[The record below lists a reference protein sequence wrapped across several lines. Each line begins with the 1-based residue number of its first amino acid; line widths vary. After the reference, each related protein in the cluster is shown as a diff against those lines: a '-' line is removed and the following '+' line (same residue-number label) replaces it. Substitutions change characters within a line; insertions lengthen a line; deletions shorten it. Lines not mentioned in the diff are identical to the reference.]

1 MFDKIFCFSSSFEL
15 FHSNSNNTPR
25 PIKGSSS
32 CEDIESSM
40 EFFISS
46 ILESL
51 KLLMIYFLISICYY
65 IGGDVMSIYIHIP
78 FCNSICTYCD
88 FCKIFYNKKYIN
100 DYLNNLEQE
109 IKVRYK
115 SEIVNTIFIGG
126 GTPSSLDDEELIRL
140 MNIIE
145 IFKLNDNYEFTVEC
159 NIESITEN
167 KLKIMKKYGVNR
179 ISIGVESFDNSI
191 IKLLGR
197 NHTKKDVYNKMEIVK
212 RYFSNINIDLIY
224 AAYDD
229 INILKSDIDCFLKLD
244 IPHISTYSLIIED
257 NTMLKI
263 NGMKNID
270 EDIDYEMYKYIEDT
284 LEKND
289 YIHYEISNYAKNGYQ
304 SKHNLVYWN
313 NEEYY
318 GFGLSSTSYINN
330 ERITNTK
337 NLRKYLNGEYLDT
350 SVYED
355 KDIRME
361 NEIMLGLRKL
371 DGINLDRFKDKFN
384 VSLEDIYNIDN
395 LVRNGYLIR
404 DNNCIKIDKKY
415 MYISNEIIVRI
426 LE

>member
-1 MFDKIFCFSSSFEL
+1 
-15 FHSNSNNTPR
+15 
-25 PIKGSSS
+25 
-32 CEDIESSM
+32 
-40 EFFISS
+40 
-46 ILESL
+46 
-51 KLLMIYFLISICYY
+51 
-65 IGGDVMSIYIHIP
+65 MSIYIHIP

-197 NHTKKDVYNKMEIVK
+197 NHTKKDVYNKMKIVK

-284 LEKND
+284 LEKNN

-318 GFGLSSTSYINN
+318 GFGLSSISYINN

-371 DGINLDRFKDKFN
+371 DGIDLDRFKDKFN

-395 LVRNGYLIR
+395 LISEGYLVKE
-404 DNNCIKIDKKY
+404 DNYIKINKKY

>member
-1 MFDKIFCFSSSFEL
+1 
-15 FHSNSNNTPR
+15 
-25 PIKGSSS
+25 
-32 CEDIESSM
+32 
-40 EFFISS
+40 
-46 ILESL
+46 
-51 KLLMIYFLISICYY
+51 
-65 IGGDVMSIYIHIP
+65 MSIYIHIP

-197 NHTKKDVYNKMEIVK
+197 NHTKKDVYNKMGIVK

-371 DGINLDRFKDKFN
+371 DGIDLDRFKEKFN

>member
-1 MFDKIFCFSSSFEL
+1 
-15 FHSNSNNTPR
+15 
-25 PIKGSSS
+25 
-32 CEDIESSM
+32 
-40 EFFISS
+40 
-46 ILESL
+46 
-51 KLLMIYFLISICYY
+51 
-65 IGGDVMSIYIHIP
+65 MSIYIHIP

-126 GTPSSLDDEELIRL
+126 GTPSSLDDNELIRL

>member
-1 MFDKIFCFSSSFEL
+1 
-15 FHSNSNNTPR
+15 
-25 PIKGSSS
+25 
-32 CEDIESSM
+32 
-40 EFFISS
+40 
-46 ILESL
+46 
-51 KLLMIYFLISICYY
+51 
-65 IGGDVMSIYIHIP
+65 MSIYIHIP

-197 NHTKKDVYNKMEIVK
+197 NHTKKDVYNKMKIVK

-270 EDIDYEMYKYIEDT
+270 EDIYYEMYKYIEDT
-284 LEKND
+284 LEKNN

-371 DGINLDRFKDKFN
+371 DGIDLDRFKEKFN

-395 LVRNGYLIR
+395 LISEGYLVKE
-404 DNNCIKIDKKY
+404 DNYIKINKKY

>member
-1 MFDKIFCFSSSFEL
+1 
-15 FHSNSNNTPR
+15 
-25 PIKGSSS
+25 
-32 CEDIESSM
+32 
-40 EFFISS
+40 
-46 ILESL
+46 
-51 KLLMIYFLISICYY
+51 
-65 IGGDVMSIYIHIP
+65 MSIYIHIP

-197 NHTKKDVYNKMEIVK
+197 NHTKKDVYNKMGIVK

-270 EDIDYEMYKYIEDT
+270 EDIDYEMYKYIEDA

>member
-1 MFDKIFCFSSSFEL
+1 
-15 FHSNSNNTPR
+15 
-25 PIKGSSS
+25 
-32 CEDIESSM
+32 
-40 EFFISS
+40 
-46 ILESL
+46 
-51 KLLMIYFLISICYY
+51 
-65 IGGDVMSIYIHIP
+65 MSIYIHIP

-197 NHTKKDVYNKMEIVK
+197 NHTKKDVYNKMKIVK

-270 EDIDYEMYKYIEDT
+270 EDIDYEMYKYIEDA

-371 DGINLDRFKDKFN
+371 DGIDLDRFKEKFN

-395 LVRNGYLIR
+395 LISEGYLVKE
-404 DNNCIKIDKKY
+404 DNYIKINKKY

>member
-1 MFDKIFCFSSSFEL
+1 
-15 FHSNSNNTPR
+15 
-25 PIKGSSS
+25 
-32 CEDIESSM
+32 
-40 EFFISS
+40 
-46 ILESL
+46 
-51 KLLMIYFLISICYY
+51 
-65 IGGDVMSIYIHIP
+65 MSIYIHIP

-197 NHTKKDVYNKMEIVK
+197 NHTKKDVYNKMGIVK

-224 AAYDD
+224 AAYDNMD
-229 INILKSDIDCFLKLD
+229 ILKNDLECFLKLD

-270 EDIDYEMYKYIEDT
+270 EDIDYEMYKYIEDA

-371 DGINLDRFKDKFN
+371 DGIDLDRFKEKFN

>member
-1 MFDKIFCFSSSFEL
+1 
-15 FHSNSNNTPR
+15 
-25 PIKGSSS
+25 
-32 CEDIESSM
+32 
-40 EFFISS
+40 
-46 ILESL
+46 
-51 KLLMIYFLISICYY
+51 
-65 IGGDVMSIYIHIP
+65 MSIYIHIP

-284 LEKND
+284 LEKNN

-337 NLRKYLNGEYLDT
+337 NLRNYLNGKYIGT
-350 SVYED
+350 SISED
-355 KDIRME
+355 KEIKME
-361 NEIMLGLRKL
+361 NEVMLGLRKL
-371 DGINLDRFKDKFN
+371 DGIDLDRFKDKFN

-395 LVRNGYLIR
+395 LISEGYLVKE
-404 DNNCIKIDKKY
+404 DNYIKINKKY

>member
-1 MFDKIFCFSSSFEL
+1 
-15 FHSNSNNTPR
+15 
-25 PIKGSSS
+25 
-32 CEDIESSM
+32 
-40 EFFISS
+40 
-46 ILESL
+46 
-51 KLLMIYFLISICYY
+51 
-65 IGGDVMSIYIHIP
+65 MSIYIHIP

-109 IKVRYK
+109 IKVGYK

-167 KLKIMKKYGVNR
+167 KLKILKDNGVNR
-179 ISIGVESFDNSI
+179 ISIGVESFDKNI

-197 NHTKKDVYNKMEIVK
+197 NHTKIDVYNKIKLVK
-212 RYFSNINIDLIY
+212 KYFDNINIDLIY
-224 AAYDD
+224 AAYDNMD
-229 INILKSDIDCFLKLD
+229 ILKNDLECFLELG
-244 IPHISTYSLIIED
+244 ISHISTYSLMIED
-257 NTMLKI
+257 NTILKI
-263 NGMKNID
+263 NGMKNIS
-270 EDIDYEMYKYIEDT
+270 EDIDYDMYKYIEDV
-284 LEKND
+284 LEKNN
-289 YIHYEISNYAKNGYQ
+289 YIHYEISNYAKDGYQ

-330 ERITNTK
+330 KRITNTK
-337 NLRKYLNGEYLDT
+337 NLRNYLNGEYLDT

-361 NEIMLGLRKL
+361 NEIMLGLRKF
-371 DGINLDRFKDKFN
+371 DGIDLDRFKEKFN

-395 LVRNGYLIR
+395 LISEGYLVKE
-404 DNNCIKIDKKY
+404 DNYIKINKKY

>member
-1 MFDKIFCFSSSFEL
+1 
-15 FHSNSNNTPR
+15 
-25 PIKGSSS
+25 
-32 CEDIESSM
+32 
-40 EFFISS
+40 
-46 ILESL
+46 
-51 KLLMIYFLISICYY
+51 
-65 IGGDVMSIYIHIP
+65 MSIYIHIP

-197 NHTKKDVYNKMEIVK
+197 NHTKKDVYNKMGIVK

-270 EDIDYEMYKYIEDT
+270 EDIDYEMYKYIDDA

-371 DGINLDRFKDKFN
+371 DGIDLDRFKEKFN

>member
-1 MFDKIFCFSSSFEL
+1 
-15 FHSNSNNTPR
+15 
-25 PIKGSSS
+25 
-32 CEDIESSM
+32 
-40 EFFISS
+40 
-46 ILESL
+46 
-51 KLLMIYFLISICYY
+51 
-65 IGGDVMSIYIHIP
+65 MSIYIHIP

-197 NHTKKDVYNKMEIVK
+197 NHTKKDVYNKMKIVK

-284 LEKND
+284 LEKNN

-337 NLRKYLNGEYLDT
+337 NLRKYLNGKYICT
-350 SVYED
+350 SISED
-355 KDIRME
+355 KEIKME
-361 NEIMLGLRKL
+361 NEVMLGLRKL
-371 DGINLDRFKDKFN
+371 DGIDLDRFKDKFN

-395 LVRNGYLIR
+395 LISEGYLVKE
-404 DNNCIKIDKKY
+404 DNYIKINKKY

>member
-1 MFDKIFCFSSSFEL
+1 
-15 FHSNSNNTPR
+15 
-25 PIKGSSS
+25 
-32 CEDIESSM
+32 
-40 EFFISS
+40 
-46 ILESL
+46 
-51 KLLMIYFLISICYY
+51 
-65 IGGDVMSIYIHIP
+65 MSIYIHIP

-284 LEKND
+284 LEKNN

-337 NLRKYLNGEYLDT
+337 NLRNYLNGKYIGT
-350 SVYED
+350 SISED
-355 KDIRME
+355 KEIKME
-361 NEIMLGLRKL
+361 NEVMLGLRKL

-395 LVRNGYLIR
+395 LISEGYLVKE
-404 DNNCIKIDKKY
+404 DNYIKINKKY

>member
-1 MFDKIFCFSSSFEL
+1 
-15 FHSNSNNTPR
+15 
-25 PIKGSSS
+25 
-32 CEDIESSM
+32 
-40 EFFISS
+40 
-46 ILESL
+46 
-51 KLLMIYFLISICYY
+51 
-65 IGGDVMSIYIHIP
+65 MSIYIHIP

-88 FCKIFYNKKYIN
+88 FCKIFYNKKYID
-100 DYLNNLEQE
+100 DYLNNLEKE
-109 IKVRYK
+109 IKMRYK
-115 SEIVNTIFIGG
+115 GEMVNTIFVGG
-126 GTPSSLDDEELIRL
+126 GTPSSLNDVELIKL
-140 MNIIE
+140 MNIIKV
-145 IFKLNDNYEFTVEC
+145 FKLNNEYEFTIEC
-159 NIESITEN
+159 NVESITEN

-229 INILKSDIDCFLKLD
+229 INILKSDIDCFLRLD

-270 EDIDYEMYKYIEDT
+270 EDIDYEMYKYIEDA
-284 LEKND
+284 LEKNN

-337 NLRKYLNGEYLDT
+337 NLRNYLNGKYIGT
-350 SVYED
+350 SISED
-355 KDIRME
+355 KEIKME
-361 NEIMLGLRKL
+361 NEVMLGLRKL
-371 DGINLDRFKDKFN
+371 DGIDLDRFKDKFN

-395 LVRNGYLIR
+395 LISEGYLVKE
-404 DNNCIKIDKKY
+404 DNYIKINKKY

>member
-1 MFDKIFCFSSSFEL
+1 
-15 FHSNSNNTPR
+15 
-25 PIKGSSS
+25 
-32 CEDIESSM
+32 
-40 EFFISS
+40 
-46 ILESL
+46 
-51 KLLMIYFLISICYY
+51 
-65 IGGDVMSIYIHIP
+65 MSIYIHIP

-270 EDIDYEMYKYIEDT
+270 EDIDYEMYKYIEDA
-284 LEKND
+284 LEKNN

-371 DGINLDRFKDKFN
+371 DGIDLDRFKEKFN

>member
-1 MFDKIFCFSSSFEL
+1 M
-15 FHSNSNNTPR
+15 
-25 PIKGSSS
+25 
-32 CEDIESSM
+32 
-40 EFFISS
+40 
-46 ILESL
+46 SL
-51 KLLMIYFLISICYY
+51 S
-65 IGGDVMSIYIHIP
+65 IHIP

-126 GTPSSLDDEELIRL
+126 GTPSSLDDNELIRL
-140 MNIIE
+140 MNIIK
-145 IFKLNDNYEFTVEC
+145 IFNLSDNYEYTTEC
-159 NIESITEN
+159 NVESITEN
-167 KLKIMKKYGVNR
+167 KLKILKDNGVNR
-179 ISIGVESFDNSI
+179 ISIGVESFDKNI

-197 NHTKKDVYNKMEIVK
+197 NHTKIDVYNKIKLVK
-212 RYFSNINIDLIY
+212 KYFDNINIDLIY
-224 AAYDD
+224 AAYDNMD
-229 INILKSDIDCFLKLD
+229 ILKNDLECFLELG
-244 IPHISTYSLIIED
+244 ISHISTYSLMIED
-257 NTMLKI
+257 NTILKI
-263 NGMKNID
+263 NGMKNIS
-270 EDIDYEMYKYIEDT
+270 EDIDYDMYKYIEDA
-284 LEKND
+284 LEKNN

-330 ERITNTK
+330 KRITNTK

-361 NEIMLGLRKL
+361 NEIMLGLRKF
-371 DGINLDRFKDKFN
+371 DGIDLDRFKEKFN

>member
-1 MFDKIFCFSSSFEL
+1 
-15 FHSNSNNTPR
+15 
-25 PIKGSSS
+25 
-32 CEDIESSM
+32 
-40 EFFISS
+40 
-46 ILESL
+46 
-51 KLLMIYFLISICYY
+51 
-65 IGGDVMSIYIHIP
+65 MSIYIHIP

-284 LEKND
+284 LEKNN

-337 NLRKYLNGEYLDT
+337 NLRNYLNGKYIGT
-350 SVYED
+350 SISED
-355 KDIRME
+355 KEIRME
-361 NEIMLGLRKL
+361 NEVMLGLRKL

-395 LVRNGYLIR
+395 LISEGYLVKE
-404 DNNCIKIDKKY
+404 DNYIKINKKY

>member
-1 MFDKIFCFSSSFEL
+1 
-15 FHSNSNNTPR
+15 
-25 PIKGSSS
+25 
-32 CEDIESSM
+32 
-40 EFFISS
+40 
-46 ILESL
+46 
-51 KLLMIYFLISICYY
+51 
-65 IGGDVMSIYIHIP
+65 MSIYIHIP

-100 DYLNNLEQE
+100 DYLDNLEKE
-109 IKVRYK
+109 IKMRYK
-115 SEIVNTIFIGG
+115 DEVVNTIFIGG

-140 MNIIE
+140 MDIIKM
-145 IFKLNDNYEFTVEC
+145 FKLNDKYEFTIEC

-167 KLKIMKKYGVNR
+167 KLKIMKKYGINR
-179 ISIGVESFDNSI
+179 ISIGVESFDNNI

-197 NHTKKDVYNKMEIVK
+197 NHTKSDVYNKIGIVK
-212 RYFSNINIDLIY
+212 KYFSNINIDLIY

-270 EDIDYEMYKYIEDT
+270 EDTDYEMYKYIENI
-284 LEKND
+284 LEKNN
-289 YIHYEISNYAKNGYQ
+289 YIHYEISNYARDGYQ
-304 SKHNLVYWN
+304 SRHNLVYWN

-337 NLRKYLNGEYLDT
+337 NLRNYLNGEYADT
-350 SVYED
+350 SINED
-355 KDIRME
+355 KNIRME
-361 NEIMLGLRKL
+361 NEVMLGLRKFN
-371 DGINLDRFKDKFN
+371 GIDLDRFKEKFN
-384 VSLEDIYNIDN
+384 VSLEDIYNIDSLIN
-395 LVRNGYLIR
+395 DGYLVKE
-404 DNNCIKIDKKY
+404 DNYIKINKKY

>member
-1 MFDKIFCFSSSFEL
+1 
-15 FHSNSNNTPR
+15 
-25 PIKGSSS
+25 
-32 CEDIESSM
+32 
-40 EFFISS
+40 
-46 ILESL
+46 
-51 KLLMIYFLISICYY
+51 
-65 IGGDVMSIYIHIP
+65 MSIYIHIP

-197 NHTKKDVYNKMEIVK
+197 NHTKKDVYNKMGIVK

>member
-1 MFDKIFCFSSSFEL
+1 
-15 FHSNSNNTPR
+15 
-25 PIKGSSS
+25 
-32 CEDIESSM
+32 
-40 EFFISS
+40 
-46 ILESL
+46 
-51 KLLMIYFLISICYY
+51 
-65 IGGDVMSIYIHIP
+65 MSIYIHIP

-197 NHTKKDVYNKMEIVK
+197 NHTKKDVYNKMGIVK

-270 EDIDYEMYKYIEDT
+270 EDIDYEMYKYIEDA

-289 YIHYEISNYAKNGYQ
+289 YIHYDISNYAKNGYQ

-371 DGINLDRFKDKFN
+371 DGIDLDRFKEKFN

>member
-1 MFDKIFCFSSSFEL
+1 
-15 FHSNSNNTPR
+15 
-25 PIKGSSS
+25 
-32 CEDIESSM
+32 
-40 EFFISS
+40 
-46 ILESL
+46 
-51 KLLMIYFLISICYY
+51 
-65 IGGDVMSIYIHIP
+65 MSIYIHIP

-197 NHTKKDVYNKMEIVK
+197 NHTKKDVYNKMGIVK

-270 EDIDYEMYKYIEDT
+270 EDIDYEMYKYIEDA

-371 DGINLDRFKDKFN
+371 DGIDLDRFKDKFN

-395 LVRNGYLIR
+395 LISEGYLVKE
-404 DNNCIKIDKKY
+404 DNYIKINKKY

>member
-1 MFDKIFCFSSSFEL
+1 
-15 FHSNSNNTPR
+15 
-25 PIKGSSS
+25 
-32 CEDIESSM
+32 
-40 EFFISS
+40 
-46 ILESL
+46 
-51 KLLMIYFLISICYY
+51 
-65 IGGDVMSIYIHIP
+65 MSIYIHIP

-197 NHTKKDVYNKMEIVK
+197 NHTKKDVYNKMGIVK

-270 EDIDYEMYKYIEDT
+270 EDIDYEMYKYIEDA

-289 YIHYEISNYAKNGYQ
+289 YIHYEISNYAKNGFQ

-371 DGINLDRFKDKFN
+371 DGIDLDRFKEKFN

-415 MYISNEIIVRI
+415 MYISNEIIDRI

>member
-1 MFDKIFCFSSSFEL
+1 
-15 FHSNSNNTPR
+15 
-25 PIKGSSS
+25 
-32 CEDIESSM
+32 
-40 EFFISS
+40 
-46 ILESL
+46 
-51 KLLMIYFLISICYY
+51 
-65 IGGDVMSIYIHIP
+65 MSIYIHIP

-126 GTPSSLDDEELIRL
+126 GTPSSLDDNELIRL
-140 MNIIE
+140 MNIIK
-145 IFKLNDNYEFTVEC
+145 IFNLSDNYEFTVEC

-197 NHTKKDVYNKMEIVK
+197 NHTKKDVYNKMGIVK

-284 LEKND
+284 LEKNN

-337 NLRKYLNGEYLDT
+337 NLRKYLNGKYIGT
-350 SVYED
+350 SISED
-355 KDIRME
+355 KEIKME

-371 DGINLDRFKDKFN
+371 DGIDLDRFKEKFN

-395 LVRNGYLIR
+395 LISEGYLVKE
-404 DNNCIKIDKKY
+404 DNYIKINKKY

>member
-1 MFDKIFCFSSSFEL
+1 
-15 FHSNSNNTPR
+15 
-25 PIKGSSS
+25 
-32 CEDIESSM
+32 
-40 EFFISS
+40 
-46 ILESL
+46 
-51 KLLMIYFLISICYY
+51 
-65 IGGDVMSIYIHIP
+65 MSIYIHIP

-284 LEKND
+284 LEKNN

-371 DGINLDRFKDKFN
+371 DGIDLDRFKEKFN

-395 LVRNGYLIR
+395 LISEGYLVKE
-404 DNNCIKIDKKY
+404 DNYIKINKKY

>member
-1 MFDKIFCFSSSFEL
+1 
-15 FHSNSNNTPR
+15 
-25 PIKGSSS
+25 
-32 CEDIESSM
+32 
-40 EFFISS
+40 
-46 ILESL
+46 
-51 KLLMIYFLISICYY
+51 
-65 IGGDVMSIYIHIP
+65 MSIYIHIP

-197 NHTKKDVYNKMEIVK
+197 NHTKKDVYNKIGIVK

-263 NGMKNID
+263 NGMKNIG
-270 EDIDYEMYKYIEDT
+270 EDIDYDMYKYIEDA
-284 LEKND
+284 LEKNN

-330 ERITNTK
+330 KRITNTK

-361 NEIMLGLRKL
+361 NEIMLGLRKF
-371 DGINLDRFKDKFN
+371 DGIDLDRFKEKFN

>member
-1 MFDKIFCFSSSFEL
+1 
-15 FHSNSNNTPR
+15 
-25 PIKGSSS
+25 
-32 CEDIESSM
+32 
-40 EFFISS
+40 
-46 ILESL
+46 
-51 KLLMIYFLISICYY
+51 
-65 IGGDVMSIYIHIP
+65 MSIYIHIP

-197 NHTKKDVYNKMEIVK
+197 NHTKKDVYNKMGIVK

-270 EDIDYEMYKYIEDT
+270 EDIDYEMYKYIEDA
-284 LEKND
+284 LEKNN

-371 DGINLDRFKDKFN
+371 DGIDLDRFKEKFN

-395 LVRNGYLIR
+395 LISEGYLVKE
-404 DNNCIKIDKKY
+404 DNYIKINKKY

>member
-1 MFDKIFCFSSSFEL
+1 
-15 FHSNSNNTPR
+15 
-25 PIKGSSS
+25 
-32 CEDIESSM
+32 
-40 EFFISS
+40 
-46 ILESL
+46 
-51 KLLMIYFLISICYY
+51 
-65 IGGDVMSIYIHIP
+65 MSIYIHIP

-284 LEKND
+284 LEKNN

-337 NLRKYLNGEYLDT
+337 NLRKYLNGKYIGT
-350 SVYED
+350 SISED
-355 KDIRME
+355 KEIKME

-371 DGINLDRFKDKFN
+371 DGIDLDRFKEKFN

>member
-1 MFDKIFCFSSSFEL
+1 
-15 FHSNSNNTPR
+15 
-25 PIKGSSS
+25 
-32 CEDIESSM
+32 
-40 EFFISS
+40 
-46 ILESL
+46 
-51 KLLMIYFLISICYY
+51 
-65 IGGDVMSIYIHIP
+65 MSIYIHIP

-197 NHTKKDVYNKMEIVK
+197 NHTKKDVYNKMGIVK

-270 EDIDYEMYKYIEDT
+270 EDIDYEMYKYIEDA
-284 LEKND
+284 LEKNN

-304 SKHNLVYWN
+304 SNHNLVYWN

-371 DGINLDRFKDKFN
+371 DGIDLDRFKEKFN

-395 LVRNGYLIR
+395 LISEGYLVKE
-404 DNNCIKIDKKY
+404 DNYIKINKKY

>member
-1 MFDKIFCFSSSFEL
+1 MLCLYIFIFL
-15 FHSNSNNTPR
+15 FVIVFVH
-25 PIKGSSS
+25 IVIFVKY
-32 CEDIESSM
+32 
-40 EFFISS
+40 FI
-46 ILESL
+46 IRN
-51 KLLMIYFLISICYY
+51 I
-65 IGGDVMSIYIHIP
+65 
-78 FCNSICTYCD
+78 
-88 FCKIFYNKKYIN
+88 
-100 DYLNNLEQE
+100 LEQE

-284 LEKND
+284 LEKNN

-371 DGINLDRFKDKFN
+371 DGIDLDRFKEKFN

-415 MYISNEIIVRI
+415 MYISNEIIVKI